1 MSQPLVSIITP
12 TFNRAGMLPK
22 CIESNIAQTYPFW
35 EQIIVDDNSTD
46 NTEEVVKSYMLIDS
60 RIKYYKNPGKG
71 APSARNYGFEKSKGD
86 YIAFIDDDDINLPH
100 RFDSQIKAAKKSG
113 SNYIVS
119 GIESRELASGKLIER
134 HVADYR
140 IMGSGFGIRW
150 LLSRKIYQEAGGW
163 DITMPAMQE
172 IEFSYRLGLIET
184 YIHHDDIVSVVYGT
198 PQSISRNV
206 NSAIKGKILVLEKH
220 ETIMP
225 SIEAAWWYYNI
236 TLEFIAIKKFAEARY
251 YLNKSIGFESRFFKK
266 IILQGLKLS
275 LIRIKI
281 VRKLIVK
288 VLSILYMSYF
298 PMLVKHKV
306 ITIDK

>member
-1 MSQPLVSIITP
+1 MKQPLVSIITP
-12 TFNRAGMLPK
+12 TLNRAWMLPK
-22 CIESNIAQTYPFW
+22 CIESNLAQTYPYW

-46 NTEEVVKSYMLIDS
+46 NTEDVVRGYMQTDS

-86 YIAFIDDDDINLPH
+86 YITFIDDDDINLPN
-100 RFDSQIKAAKKSG
+100 RFDSQIKAALKSG

-119 GIESRELASGKLIER
+119 GIETRELGSGKLISR

-150 LLSRKIYQEAGGW
+150 LLSRKIYEEAGGW

-184 YIHHDDIVSVVYGT
+184 YVHHNDIVSIVYGT
-198 PQSISRNV
+198 TGSISRNV
-206 NSAIKGKILVLEKH
+206 DSAIKGKILVLEKH
-220 ETIMP
+220 EAIMP
-225 SIEAAWWYYNI
+225 PIEAAWWYYNI
-236 TLEFIAIKKFAEARY
+236 TLEFIAIKKFADAKY
-251 YLNKSIGFESRFFKK
+251 YLKRSIYFETRFFKK

-281 VRKLIVK
+281 LRKLIVK
-288 VLSILYMSYF
+288 SLSILYMLNF
-298 PMLVKHKV
+298 PDLVKHKIINV
-306 ITIDK
+306 D